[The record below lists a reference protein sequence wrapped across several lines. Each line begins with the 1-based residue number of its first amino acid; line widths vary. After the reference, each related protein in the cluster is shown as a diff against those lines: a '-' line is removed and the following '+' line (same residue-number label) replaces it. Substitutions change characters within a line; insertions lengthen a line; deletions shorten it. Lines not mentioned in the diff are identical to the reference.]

1 VNRSRLGGRI
11 RRPSIEEIQALA
23 AAEYMDVRGQEAL
36 DVQELIDKLL
46 DEFDKLDDLPQ
57 PRFELKYKE
66 RDPGYR
72 PSVDEDPYN
81 VFIRKCLVK
90 GAATG
95 KLAGKRIGV
104 KDAIFVAGVPLTHGS
119 RVLVGYTPDVD
130 AVVIERLLDAG
141 ASIVG
146 KLNQDDFANGG
157 TSETSAFG
165 YVRNPLNPEYSP
177 GGSSSGS
184 GAAVASGDVDIAL
197 GVDQRGSGRIPAAW
211 CGVASI
217 KPTHGRVPT
226 YGIVYMD
233 HSLDYVCPIAKT
245 VQEVALTLEVIAGP
259 DRRDPQVRQVPASV
273 ERHPE
278 GVERPLNSL
287 RIGLLKE
294 AFEWPTAESDVSRL
308 VRDAVGRLGERGV
321 TVEEISVPLLRYADS
336 IWSGVVT
343 HGMTALFQSDA
354 EGYWRGG
361 YYNVGWQEAFG
372 KFRRASADD
381 LQLFTKTRLVLG
393 KYLQSKYMSTY
404 YSKAQ
409 NLRMLLREQVDE
421 ALGRVDVL
429 AMPTTPQKPF
439 KLMDDA
445 DLKRVVG
452 RARAMTVN
460 TSAFDLTGH
469 PALTVPC
476 GISAGLPVGLQLVG
490 RHWDESLLF
499 SVGQAVEQTQA

>member
-1 VNRSRLGGRI
+1 
-11 RRPSIEEIQALA
+11 
-23 AAEYMDVRGQEAL
+23 MDVRGSEVL

-46 DEFDKLDDLPQ
+46 DQLDQLDDLPQ
-57 PRFELKYKE
+57 PRFELKYQE

-226 YGIVYMD
+226 FGIVYMD

-259 DRRDPQVRQVPASV
+259 DRRDPQVSQGSPGL
-273 ERHPE
+273 ERRPE
-278 GVERPLNSL
+278 GVDRPLSSL
-287 RIGLLKE
+287 RIGLLEE
-294 AFEWPTAESDVSRL
+294 AFEWPASEPDVSRL
-308 VRDAVGRLGERGV
+308 VRDAVGRLGELGIA
-321 TVEEISVPLLRYADS
+321 VEEVSIPLLRHADA

-361 YYNVGWQEAFG
+361 YYNVEWQEAFG
-372 KFRRASADD
+372 KFRRARADD

-429 AMPTTPQKPF
+429 AMPTTPQKPL
-439 KLMDDA
+439 KLSDDT

-452 RARAMTVN
+452 RARDLTSN

-476 GISAGLPVGLQLVG
+476 GFSEGLPVGLQLVS
-490 RHWDESLLF
+490 RHWDEALLF
-499 SVGQAVEQTQA
+499 SVGQAVEQTRG